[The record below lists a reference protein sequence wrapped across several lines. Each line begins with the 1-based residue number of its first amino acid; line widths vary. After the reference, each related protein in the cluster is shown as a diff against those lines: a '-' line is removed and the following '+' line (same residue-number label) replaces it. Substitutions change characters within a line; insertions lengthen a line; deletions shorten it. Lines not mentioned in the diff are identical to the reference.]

1 MLLKFITTIFNYCL
15 APYYPMK
22 CGFFIIGGKPFL
34 ARREGQKCR
43 NRGLNYSL
51 NTDVRP
57 NADDI
62 DWAAGRIVGRIGNP
76 LVVQGNKQ
84 LFIGLDAVIGL

>member
-1 MLLKFITTIFNYCL
+1 MLLKFITTIFNCCL

-22 CGFFIIGGKPFL
+22 CGYLIIGGKPFL
-34 ARREGQKCR
+34 ADREDQR
-43 NRGLNYSL
+43 LRGLGPNYGL

-57 NADDI
+57 NANDI
-62 DWAAGRIVGRIGNP
+62 DWAARCVIGRVGDP

>member
-1 MLLKFITTIFNYCL
+1 MLLKFITTIFNCCL

-34 ARREGQKCR
+34 ARREGQKYR

-51 NTDVRP
+51 NTDVCP

-62 DWAAGRIVGRIGNP
+62 DWAARRVIGWVGNP